1 VEQEFYEGEMGMAD
15 PSELS
20 MVLNSALPA
29 TFTFLYQRLDALL
42 SRHKAGGSE
51 QAETLPEIPA
61 VVVGEL
67 ELPLRSDEEQVR
79 VRRKE
84 LQAYALG
91 LAQYHRNPTLIT
103 SDDPLLLE
111 TLGELRNALE
121 DIYGQ
126 RLTFQG
132 ELRDQSGPFSE
143 QRIGRVAGE
152 AIGMQA
158 SQRIGDAA
166 GIKQT
171 IDTVERGGRAI
182 GMKAPIIG
190 DSH

>member
-1 VEQEFYEGEMGMAD
+1 MAD

-42 SRHKAGGSE
+42 SRRKAEGSE

-67 ELPLRSDEEQVR
+67 ELPLRSDEEQIR

-126 RLTFQG
+126 RFTFQG
-132 ELRDQSGPFSE
+132 ESRDQSGPFSE

-158 SQRIGDAA
+158 SRRIGDAA

>member
-1 VEQEFYEGEMGMAD
+1 MAD
-15 PSELS
+15 PSEFS

-42 SRHKAGGSE
+42 SRHKAEGSE

-67 ELPLRSDEEQVR
+67 ELPLHSDEEQVR
-79 VRRKE
+79 VRRTE

-103 SDDPLLLE
+103 ADDSLLLE

-126 RLTFQG
+126 RFTFQG
-132 ELRDQSGPFSE
+132 ESRDQSGPFSE

-166 GIKQT
+166 GIKADNRHGGT
-171 IDTVERGGRAI
+171 RG
-182 GMKAPIIG
+182 K
-190 DSH
+190 SHRNEGSYNRR

>member
-1 VEQEFYEGEMGMAD
+1 MAN

-20 MVLNSALPA
+20 TVLNSALPA

-42 SRHKAGGSE
+42 TRHKAEGPE
-51 QAETLPEIPA
+51 PAETLPEIPA

-79 VRRKE
+79 VRLNE
-84 LQAYALG
+84 LRAYALG
-91 LAQYHRNPTLIT
+91 LAQYHRNPDLIT

-111 TLGELRNALE
+111 TLGNLRNALE
-121 DIYGQ
+121 DVYGQ
-126 RLTFQG
+126 RFTFAG
-132 ELRDQSGPFSE
+132 ESRDRSGPFSE
-143 QRIGRVAGE
+143 QHFGHVAGE
-152 AIGMQA
+152 AIGIQA
-158 SQRIGDAA
+158 RDRIASPAA
-166 GIKQT
+166 TIQT
-171 IDTVERGGRAI
+171 AVTVERGGKVI